1 MHPYP
6 LLRVASVVA
15 SIGKASYWY
24 FVPFNS
30 CFSFKFEEIFL
41 ELHTCLLLSY
51 VTGYLIYVIVT

>member
-1 MHPYP
+1 MHPYT
-6 LLRVASVVA
+6 LLRAASVVA

-41 ELHTCLLLSY
+41 ELHTCLLLS
-51 VTGYLIYVIVT
+51 